1 MEGHDQIGYLYASQ
15 RLVEVRRPSYHDDN
29 NQLAGPYFSP
39 YAFQVRR
46 PGDPDFYLGFSIG
59 FPLLLALAQSLF
71 KTPHVAFYVAP
82 FFGILGIFATFVLG
96 ALLFNFQV
104 GIVAAMLLAATP
116 TYVFFS
122 TDAWSGV
129 PSLTFILWGLVL
141 YLYAQRYRGRLR
153 FGVSLLG
160 GLLLGYACFIRY
172 SAMTIWLPIL
182 AYALYARR
190 WKAFKDPAD
199 CGLFVALTLTATTI
213 LLYNRYYYGGFL
225 TTAYSPQHGW
235 YPWPA
240 FDWRY
245 ALGSSPVGGRSLV
258 EGAKTILRNYQ
269 VLLLWGAIGLL
280 AMPRPQAILITGI
293 SLVILTFYGFYAF
306 APTGINARFLLPILP
321 MVSLVI
327 SHGIVYLFQR
337 KVATGLLA
345 VICVSLILALIIYP
359 AYQTLIEVRQRNK
372 TAESLVQYVQ
382 EFVNGTEGNAV
393 FLSYAYNDLII
404 FHGQRSALNYRRIP
418 TADPRLGRY
427 RVEELEPGLVE
438 AIDVLLLHDIPVYY
452 VKDLSPSFWNS
463 LEILRSNYELT
474 LYREEPEIYRIRL
487 RDKDATLRLP
497 RAKPV

>member
-1 MEGHDQIGYLYASQ
+1 MEGHDQIGYLYAGQ
-15 RLVEVRRPSYHDDN
+15 RLAEVHRSSYHDDN

-46 PGDPDFYLGFSIG
+46 PGDPDFYLGFSVG

-71 KTPHVAFYVAP
+71 KTPNVAFYVAP
-82 FFGILGIFATFVLG
+82 LFSILGLLATFVLG
-96 ALLFNFQV
+96 TLIFNFQV
-104 GIVAAMLLAATP
+104 GIVAAILLAATP
-116 TYVFFS
+116 TYIFFS

-129 PSLTFILWGLVL
+129 PSLTFVLWGLVL
-141 YLYAQRYRGRLR
+141 YLYAQRQKGKLR

-172 SAMTIWLPIL
+172 STMIIWLPIL
-182 AYALYARR
+182 AYALYAKR
-190 WKAFKDPAD
+190 WKALKDPAD
-199 CGLFVALTLTATTI
+199 CGLFVALTLTASAV

-225 TTAYSPQHGW
+225 ATAYSPQHGW

-245 ALGSSPVGGRSLV
+245 AFGSSPVGGRSLMEAV
-258 EGAKTILRNYQ
+258 KTILRNYQ

-280 AMPRPQAILITGI
+280 AMPRPQAILIGGI
-293 SLVILTFYGFYAF
+293 SLVVLTFYGLYAF

-321 MVSLVI
+321 MASFMI
-327 SHGIVYLFQR
+327 SYGIIYLFQQ
-337 KVATGLLA
+337 KMGTTLLA
-345 VICVSLILALIIYP
+345 VTYASFILALIIYP
-359 AYQTLIEVRQRNK
+359 AYRTLLDVRQRNR

-382 EFVNGTEGNAV
+382 EFVKGTEGDAV
-393 FLSYAYNDLII
+393 LLSYVYNDLVI

-427 RVEELEPGLVE
+427 RVEELEPGLVR
-438 AIDVLLLHDIPVYY
+438 AIDALLLHDIPVYY

-474 LYREEPEIYRIRL
+474 LYREEPEIYRIHL
-487 RDKDATLRLP
+487 RDKDETLHLP
-497 RAKPV
+497 RAMPL